1 MATVNIPIPFEALI
15 KSIQSLGLE
24 DQQKLLEILEDQIFT
39 AEEDWENSP
48 EIIAE
53 VESAKTAY
61 QAGDYLTLEEFMLN
75 QSAQIS

>member
-15 KSIQSLGLE
+15 KAIQSLGLE

-39 AEEDWENSP
+39 AEEDWENIP

-53 VESAKTAY
+53 VDSAKTAY
-61 QAGDYLTLEEFMLN
+61 QAGDYLTLEEFMSN
-75 QSAQIS
+75 QLGQI